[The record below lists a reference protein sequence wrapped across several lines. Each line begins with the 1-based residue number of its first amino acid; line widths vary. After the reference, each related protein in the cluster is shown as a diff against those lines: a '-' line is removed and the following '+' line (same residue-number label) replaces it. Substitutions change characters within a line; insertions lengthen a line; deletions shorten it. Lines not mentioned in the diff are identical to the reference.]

1 MIHIDHK
8 FAIALLA
15 LTSFAGAQHNP
26 ATTPQASHSQTAV
39 VDAIGSLAH
48 VQPPPPNYRYPD
60 GQTYVYNAEW
70 RLWTAGTTSLRIESE
85 GNMQKVS
92 GAADSTGVVA
102 LLYTVHD
109 RFEARFDPRTFC
121 SQGIF
126 KHTEEGFHKKE
137 TNIRFDYAQR
147 KAILDEKNLK
157 NNEMKHTTQDIPA
170 CTLDVISGIYYL
182 ASLPLQVGASYTFPL
197 NDGNKTIDVKATVE
211 GREQVKTD
219 AGTFSTLRVRAEDA
233 SGAMKNRGSAWIW
246 YAEGTRVPVQM
257 RARAFWGTL
266 SFKLARVERK

>member
-1 MIHIDHK
+1 MIRIDHR

-15 LTSFAGAQHNP
+15 LASFASAQHTP
-26 ATTPQASHSQTAV
+26 ATTPQPSHPQTAV
-39 VDAIGSLAH
+39 VDTIGPVSHIQA
-48 VQPPPPNYRYPD
+48 PPPNYRFPD
-60 GQTYVYNAEW
+60 GQVYVYNAEW
-70 RLWTAGTTSLRIESE
+70 RMWTAGTTSLRIEAD
-85 GNMQKVS
+85 GNLQKVS
-92 GAADSTGVVA
+92 GTADSAGVVA

-137 TNIRFDYAQR
+137 TTIRFDYVQR

-170 CTLDVISGIYYL
+170 CTMDVISGIYYL
-182 ASLPLQVGASYTFPL
+182 ASLPLQVGVSYTFPL
-197 NDGNKTIDVKATVE
+197 NDGNKTIDVRATVE
-211 GREQVKTD
+211 GREQIKTD
-219 AGTFSTLRVRAEDA
+219 AGTFNTVRVRADEA
-233 SGAMKNRGSAWIW
+233 TGAMKSRGSAWIW

-266 SFKLARVERK
+266 NFKLARVERK